1 MERITLF
8 VRTAK
13 KSGSIKLR
21 FRLTDGRAVQLY
33 HKSSIMADIKDLE
46 KFNIDCT
53 LKPKVTIFN
62 KKLKKDIETVVKAMT
77 EAYQVLCEKMDK
89 THISGEL
96 FEQQVA
102 KILNPEVP
110 VVVDSKESM
119 LSRFGRFI
127 ADGFKE
133 GNFNEKRMKSYEDL
147 LRGITRFLKIKH
159 LEKISADEF
168 SADLLREMSEFFKN
182 EYLYV
187 PKHKRLYANL
197 PVRQVP
203 TQERHHN
210 TIVTRLNKVQA
221 FFNELLDQEEI
232 EISPFMKLGR
242 KRRAKLMKEE
252 YPNDPLNL
260 KIDELI
266 KIIETPVPET
276 LQETKDAFI
285 LQCALGCR
293 INEFQQ
299 LIMAKVSVTE
309 DGIPYIHYLPSKTM
323 RENTKKT
330 EIETPI
336 VRYALDII
344 KKYQFNFH
352 ILKYVSGKSG
362 YNVKIRELL
371 KHCEIDRKVKVF
383 NKELGDNEFF
393 PICELASSKTCRAT
407 NEDVMRV
414 AQVNLYSSGLHA
426 EGSESIHHYTR
437 ERISELFAR
446 MSYAYRQPLYKVD
459 KELNIIENPK

>member
-8 VRTAK
+8 IRTS
-13 KSGSIKLR
+13 KSEGKINLR
-21 FRLTDGRAVQLY
+21 FRLRDSYGVQLY
-33 HKSSIMADIKDLE
+33 HKSGIKADLKDLSA
-46 KFNIDCT
+46 FNLDGSVKGRRQIVN
-53 LKPKVTIFN
+53 L
-62 KKLKKDIETVVKAMT
+62 KLKAAIENTIKLMSQ
-77 EAYQVLCEKMDK
+77 AYANLCEQFDK

-96 FEQQVA
+96 FE
-102 KILNPEVP
+102 KEISSLSNPNESMEEI
-110 VVVDSKESM
+110 SKEPM
-119 LSRFGRFI
+119 ISRYGRFI
-127 ADGFKE
+127 AESYKE

-168 SADLLREMSEFFKN
+168 SADLLREMSEFFTD

-187 PKHKRLYANL
+187 PKHKRLYAGL
-197 PVRQVP
+197 PIRQIP
-203 TQERHHN
+203 TQPRHHN

-221 FFNELLDQEEI
+221 FFNELLDREEI
-232 EISPFMKLGR
+232 EISPFMKLGK

-260 KIDELI
+260 KIDELL
-266 KIIETPVPET
+266 KVIETPVPET
-276 LQETKDAFI
+276 LQEAKDAFI

-299 LIMAKVSVTE
+299 LTMAKVAVTE
-309 DGIPYIHYLPSKTM
+309 DGVPYIHYLPSKTM
-323 RENTKKT
+323 RENTKKI

-336 VRYALDII
+336 VRYAFDII
-344 KKYQFNFH
+344 KKYQFNFR

-407 NEDVMRV
+407 NEDIMRV